1 MISIRDPDT
10 HFQTLHVVAG
20 TFRYVFEYLSLLAI
34 SVSLMLSLLHFYIV
48 YISTD
53 ILVSKINF
61 AGHVDGVFCFF
72 FFHSRQMLLAV
83 DSRQFFVS

>member
-1 MISIRDPDT
+1 MISIPDPDT

-20 TFRYVFEYLSLLAI
+20 TFCYVFEYLSLLAI
-34 SVSLMLSLLHFYIV
+34 SFSLMLSLLHFYIV

-53 ILVSKINF
+53 VLVSKINF

-72 FFHSRQMLLAV
+72 FFSLQADV
-83 DSRQFFVS
+83 ASC